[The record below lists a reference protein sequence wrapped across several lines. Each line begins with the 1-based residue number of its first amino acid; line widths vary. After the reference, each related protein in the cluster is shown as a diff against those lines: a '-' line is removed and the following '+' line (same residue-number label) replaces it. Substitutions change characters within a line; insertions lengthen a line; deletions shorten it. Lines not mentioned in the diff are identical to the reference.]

1 MERARAVPAA
11 SFCCGLVLALGL
23 FSALLLALNIGQLV
37 PGDGEISVGLLFDFD
52 AEKSFAEAAELAIE
66 DIVTASQEKFPFSR
80 QTKITLHRRQRSE
93 TAEAAYRRLHTAGV
107 TTFVAGAEVE
117 AAAAGQHSV
126 LLAPPRLQPRPPALA
141 AAYLGLINATVEG
154 QLVTIATVSSGD
166 QAAASILAALEA
178 AVAGYPRLRLGPAIL
193 YTRTRDPGTEAARVA
208 SSLHQAGPGPHC
220 ALLLSPDILPEVASA
235 ARTSR
240 DLQPSRWFA
249 VAASHLAPELEAAVR
264 GGALRLTTLAWL
276 GGAGEE
282 EARQRYLARAGQE
295 AWRTGRVYAA
305 WLVYREVWR
314 RLGPPPA
321 PPQAQGAELLVSLSL
336 KPGAGLVTVPAL
348 PWLVG
353 DIVTL
358 ARAQA
363 AVTPLPSLTLPPAS
377 QLRGARCVSP
387 QLRYSA
393 PGGLYLPTTVSVTAP
408 LSSAVLV
415 PLVARARVELQCGPR
430 LLRLHCPA
438 PAPRAQGRVSCVVGA
453 GRSSRRGRATVATP
467 PGLASVVTQAEAG
480 LAGQLREAARNMEAI
495 VDSWRL
501 LTPKVVGCFASVAGK
516 F

>member
-1 MERARAVPAA
+1 MPAA

-37 PGDGEISVGLLFDFD
+37 PGHTGEISLGLLFDFD
-52 AEKSFAEAAELAIE
+52 AEKSFAEAAELAME
-66 DIVTASQEKFPFSR
+66 DIATASQERFPFSR

-93 TAEAAYRRLHTAGV
+93 TAEAAYRRLLQAGV

-126 LLAPPRLQPRPPALA
+126 LLTPPRLQPRPPALA
-141 AAYLGLINATVEG
+141 AAYLGLINATVAGE
-154 QLVTIATVSSGD
+154 LVTIATVSSGD
-166 QAAASILAALEA
+166 QAAASLLAALEA

-208 SSLHQAGPGPHC
+208 SSLQQAGPGPHC

-240 DLQPSRWFA
+240 NLQPSRWFA

-282 EARQRYLARAGQE
+282 EARQRYLARAGQR

-321 PPQAQGAELLVSLSL
+321 PPQAQGAEVLVSLSL

-353 DIVTL
+353 DLVTL

-363 AVTPLPSLTLPPAS
+363 AVTPLPSLTLPPAK

-415 PLVARARVELQCGPR
+415 PLVARARLELQCGPR

-501 LTPKVVGCFASVAGK
+501 LTPKVVGCFSSVAGI
-516 F
+516 

>member
-37 PGDGEISVGLLFDFD
+37 PGDTEEISVGLLFDFD
-52 AEKSFAEAAELAIE
+52 TEKSFAEAAELAMK
-66 DIVTASQEKFPFSR
+66 DIAKASQERFPLSR
-80 QTKITLHRRQRSE
+80 QTKITIHRRQRSE
-93 TAEAAYRRLHTAGV
+93 TAEAAYRRLHQAGV

-117 AAAAGQHSV
+117 AAAAGRDSV

-154 QLVTIATVSSGD
+154 ELVTIATISSGD
-166 QAAASILAALEA
+166 QAAASLLAALEA
-178 AVAGYPRLRLGPAIL
+178 AVARYPRLRLGPAIL
-193 YTRTRDPGTEAARVA
+193 HTRTRDPGAEAARVA
-208 SSLHQAGPGPHC
+208 RSLQLAGPHC

-240 DLQPSRWFA
+240 GPQPSRWFA
-249 VAASHLAPELEAAVR
+249 VAASHLAPQLEAAVR
-264 GGALRLTTLAWL
+264 GQALRLTTLAWL

-336 KPGAGLVTVPAL
+336 KAGAGLVTVPAL

-363 AVTPLPSLTLPPAS
+363 AVTPVPSLTVPPAT
-377 QLRGARCVSP
+377 QLRGARCAAP

-393 PGGLYLPTTVSVTAP
+393 PGGLYLPATVSVTAP

-415 PLVARARVELQCGPR
+415 PLVARARLELQCGPR

-453 GRSSRRGRATVATP
+453 GRSSRRRRGTVATP

-480 LAGQLREAARNMEAI
+480 LAAQLREAARNMEAI

-501 LTPKVVGCFASVAGK
+501 LTPKVVGCFSSVAGR
-516 F
+516 